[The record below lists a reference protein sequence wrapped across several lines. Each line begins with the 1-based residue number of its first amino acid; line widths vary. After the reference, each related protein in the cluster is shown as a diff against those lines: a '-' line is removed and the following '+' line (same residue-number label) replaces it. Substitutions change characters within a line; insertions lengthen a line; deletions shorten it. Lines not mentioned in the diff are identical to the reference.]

1 MKFAKELTERF
12 LRYVAIPTESNG
24 RAGVVPSSEGQREL
38 ARLLEAELREMTD
51 TVIKKLTAMSDAEY
65 AELEL
70 FPDFD
75 KEDADGK

>member
-1 MKFAKELTERF
+1 MTFTNDELNLMCIYDTGSR
-12 LRYVAIPTESNG
+12 TG
-24 RAGVVPSSEGQREL
+24 
-38 ARLLEAELREMTD
+38 LLEALATMKEVLEPEETELREMTES
-51 TVIKKLTAMSDAEY
+51 VIEKLSTMSDAEY

>member
-1 MKFAKELTERF
+1 MTFTNDELNLMCIYDTGSRTGLLDALTTMKE
-12 LRYVAIPTESNG
+12 V
-24 RAGVVPSSEGQREL
+24 
-38 ARLLEAELREMTD
+38 LEPEEIELREMTD
-51 TVIKKLTAMSDAEY
+51 TVIKKLTAMSDAQY

>member
-1 MKFAKELTERF
+1 MTFTNDELNLMCIYDTGSR
-12 LRYVAIPTESNG
+12 TG
-24 RAGVVPSSEGQREL
+24 
-38 ARLLEAELREMTD
+38 LLEALATMKEVLELEEVELREMTD
-51 TVIKKLTAMSDAEY
+51 SVIDKLSAMSDAEY

>member
-1 MKFAKELTERF
+1 MTFTNDELNLMCIYDTGSR
-12 LRYVAIPTESNG
+12 TG
-24 RAGVVPSSEGQREL
+24 
-38 ARLLEAELREMTD
+38 LLEALATMKEVLEPEETELREMTN
-51 TVIKKLTAMSDAEY
+51 TVIEKLSNMSDAEY

>member
-1 MKFAKELTERF
+1 MTFTNDELNLMCIYDTGSR
-12 LRYVAIPTESNG
+12 TG
-24 RAGVVPSSEGQREL
+24 
-38 ARLLEAELREMTD
+38 LLEALATMKEVLEPEETELREMTES
-51 TVIKKLTAMSDAEY
+51 VIEKLTAMSDAQY

>member
-1 MKFAKELTERF
+1 MTFTNDELNLMCIYDTGTR
-12 LRYVAIPTESNG
+12 TG
-24 RAGVVPSSEGQREL
+24 
-38 ARLLEAELREMTD
+38 LLESLATMKEVLEPEETELREMTES
-51 TVIKKLTAMSDAEY
+51 VIEKLTAMSDAQY

>member
-1 MKFAKELTERF
+1 MTFTNDELNLMCIYDTGTR
-12 LRYVAIPTESNG
+12 TG
-24 RAGVVPSSEGQREL
+24 
-38 ARLLEAELREMTD
+38 LLEALATMKEVLEPEETELREMTD
-51 TVIKKLTAMSDAEY
+51 SVIAKLNAMTDAEY

>member
-1 MKFAKELTERF
+1 MTFTNDELNLMCIYDTGSR
-12 LRYVAIPTESNG
+12 TG
-24 RAGVVPSSEGQREL
+24 
-38 ARLLEAELREMTD
+38 LLEALATMKEVLEPEETELREMTD
-51 TVIKKLTAMSDAEY
+51 SVIDKLSAMSDAEY

>member
-1 MKFAKELTERF
+1 MTFTNDELNLMCIYDTGTR
-12 LRYVAIPTESNG
+12 TG
-24 RAGVVPSSEGQREL
+24 
-38 ARLLEAELREMTD
+38 LLEALSTMKEVLEPEETELREMTD
-51 TVIKKLTAMSDAEY
+51 SVIGKLSAMTDAEY

>member
-1 MKFAKELTERF
+1 MTFTNDELNLMCIYDTGTR
-12 LRYVAIPTESNG
+12 TG
-24 RAGVVPSSEGQREL
+24 
-38 ARLLEAELREMTD
+38 LLESLVTMKEVLEPEETELREMTES
-51 TVIKKLTAMSDAEY
+51 VIEKLTAMSDAQY

>member
-1 MKFAKELTERF
+1 MTFTNDELNLMCIYDTGTRTGLLDALTTMKE
-12 LRYVAIPTESNG
+12 V
-24 RAGVVPSSEGQREL
+24 
-38 ARLLEAELREMTD
+38 LEPEETELREMTD
-51 TVIKKLTAMSDAEY
+51 SVIDKLSAMSDAEY